1 MIRRNYFFG
10 KESFINANFIQSLIN
25 EKKVIKSRT
34 AFHSTVIVRKVRK
47 FCLLNSGKVR
57 EYSGDFQVEVLIL
70 SHKIYDHSVTTQ
82 AVVGSSGQMTSQ
94 NNYPVVTCNTYC
106 KPVRIKIFVD

>member
-57 EYSGDFQVEVLIL
+57 EYRGDFQVEVLIL
-70 SHKIYDHSVTTQ
+70 SHKIHDHSVTTQ
-82 AVVGSSGQMTSQ
+82 AVVGSLGQMTSQ
-94 NNYPVVTCNTYC
+94 NKYPVVTCNTYC